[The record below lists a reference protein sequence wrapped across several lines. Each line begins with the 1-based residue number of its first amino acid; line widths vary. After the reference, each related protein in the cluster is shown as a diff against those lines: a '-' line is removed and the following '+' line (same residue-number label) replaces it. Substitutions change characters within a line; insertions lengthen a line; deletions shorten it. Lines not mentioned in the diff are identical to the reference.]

1 MGRLTCPPRENL
13 TFAAIVLTAI
23 AAFLYLPT
31 ARQAE
36 ADTHAAAEARQ
47 ELRIQ
52 AAAAQ
57 ACPKGYAVHWVG
69 ERQMECLKE
78 LP

>member
-1 MGRLTCPPRENL
+1 MPPRENL

-36 ADTHAAAEARQ
+36 ADTHAAGEARQ
-47 ELRIQ
+47 ELRTH
-52 AAAAQ
+52 AAAAR
-57 ACPKGYAVHWVG
+57 ACSQGEAVVWLDEQTMACRREV
-69 ERQMECLKE
+69 RL
-78 LP
+78 